1 MALKGRDIIV
11 YLAVKYEGDWNKI
24 YDAIKRKELVDEQLV
39 LDTVSKI
46 KSKYTTI
53 VDQDYPES
61 LKKIYKPPFVLFYNG
76 NLYILNNRFNL
87 GIFCGVKPTKYT
99 IDMTKSVV
107 NNDRMTLILHQESDI
122 STSFSVFESR
132 DKRIFVSSTGKLY
145 EPKSNSELFIT
156 EYPESSAAN
165 KEHINWTSRVIAGLS
180 QALLIPQAKAKNDT
194 AMILAGY
201 AAYLD
206 KPIGVIAQK
215 HTDSEGTNK
224 LVVDGI
230 ASIVTSSDN
239 IFALVQTVNKDE
251 SLLKGNPVA

>member
-1 MALKGRDIIV
+1 
-11 YLAVKYEGDWNKI
+11 
-24 YDAIKRKELVDEQLV
+24 
-39 LDTVSKI
+39 
-46 KSKYTTI
+46 
-53 VDQDYPES
+53 
-61 LKKIYKPPFVLFYNG
+61 
-76 NLYILNNRFNL
+76 
-87 GIFCGVKPTKYT
+87 
-99 IDMTKSVV
+99 
-107 NNDRMTLILHQESDI
+107 
-122 STSFSVFESR
+122 
-132 DKRIFVSSTGKLY
+132 VSSTGKLY

-156 EYPESSAAN
+156 EYPEGSEAN

>member
-1 MALKGRDIIV
+1 MLKGKDIIV
-11 YLAVKYEGDWNKI
+11 YLAVKYQGDWNKI

-46 KSKYTTI
+46 KSKYATI
-53 VDQDYPES
+53 VDEDYPES

-76 NLYILNNRFNL
+76 NLNILSNRFNL
-87 GIFCGVKPTKYT
+87 GIFCGSKPTKYT

-107 NNDRMTLILHQESDI
+107 NIARMTLILHQESEI
-122 STSFSVFESR
+122 STSFSIFEQH

-156 EYPESSAAN
+156 EYPENSAAN
-165 KEHINWTSRVIAGLS
+165 KEHINWTTRVMVGLS
-180 QALLIPQAKAKNDT
+180 EALLIPQAKAKNDT

-201 AAYLD
+201 AAYLN
-206 KPIGVIAQK
+206 KPVGVIAQK

>member
-11 YLAVKYEGDWNKI
+11 YLAVKYQGDWNAI

-107 NNDRMTLILHQESDI
+107 NNDRMTLILHQ
-122 STSFSVFESR
+122 
-132 DKRIFVSSTGKLY
+132 
-145 EPKSNSELFIT
+145 
-156 EYPESSAAN
+156 
-165 KEHINWTSRVIAGLS
+165 
-180 QALLIPQAKAKNDT
+180 
-194 AMILAGY
+194 
-201 AAYLD
+201 
-206 KPIGVIAQK
+206 
-215 HTDSEGTNK
+215 
-224 LVVDGI
+224 
-230 ASIVTSSDN
+230 
-239 IFALVQTVNKDE
+239 
-251 SLLKGNPVA
+251 

>member
-1 MALKGRDIIV
+1 MALKGKDIIV
-11 YLAVKYEGDWNKI
+11 YLAVKYQGNWNAI

-46 KSKYTTI
+46 KSKYVAI
-53 VDQDYPES
+53 IDQDYPEP

-76 NLYILNNRFNL
+76 NLNLLSNRFNL

-122 STSFSVFESR
+122 STSFSMFEPN

-156 EYPESSAAN
+156 EYPEDSALN
-165 KEHINWTSRVIAGLS
+165 KEHINWTTRVMVGLS
-180 QALLIPQAKAKNDT
+180 EALLIPQAKAKNDT

-201 AAYLD
+201 AAYLN
-206 KPIGVIAQK
+206 KPVGVIAQK
-215 HTDSEGTNK
+215 QTDSEGTNK
-224 LVVDGI
+224 LVVEGI
-230 ASIVTSSDN
+230 ASIVSTSDN
-239 IFALVQTVNKDE
+239 IFSLVQTVNKDE